1 MLYAAQDF
9 QTAFAEAVVR
19 DRLVDRERRY
29 VGRSTL
35 EGRAVTL
42 ISSNAPLTLLD
53 IRGEAAYVLGVD
65 TDAVRARGHQPG
77 QVFSEWL
84 HAETDFEGV
93 LYDSHLTG
101 RACVA
106 VYDRALAKIDASPPR
121 PLLAHAGLVPELRRL
136 NITVRRP

>member
-1 MLYAAQDF
+1 
-9 QTAFAEAVVR
+9 
-19 DRLVDRERRY
+19 VDRERRY

-42 ISSNAPLTLLD
+42 IGSNAPLRFLN

-65 TDAVRARGHQPG
+65 TDAVQARAHQPG

-84 HAETDFEGV
+84 HAETDFDGL
-93 LYDSHLTG
+93 LYDSRLTG

-106 VYDRALAKIDASPPR
+106 VYERALPKIDASPAK
-121 PLLAHAGLVPELRRL
+121 PLLAHADLVPELRRL